1 MLSESLAPARQSCT
15 KSDVGGGIAAGTIQ
29 PQGFHSKQLGEA
41 IWEGSKLSLIN
52 FDFRKS

>member
-41 IWEGSKLSLIN
+41 IWEGSKLSFIN